1 MRKLLDIMFRNK
13 KLSILIPIL
22 LALVVYIL
30 FMLFGNAEDK
40 IRIVA
45 ITPILSAI
53 WFFGVFLILHTLSL
67 QGRRSEGIKY
77 ASCCV
82 AFAPCTPGTCR
93 SSALHGTNFM
103 PSDSATSNGENFFIF
118 KADEESVP
126 GSTLIED
133 NAENGEIILF

>member
-30 FMLFGNAEDK
+30 FILFGNAEDK

-103 PSDSATSNGENFFIF
+103 PSDSATSNGEHFFIF

>member
-30 FMLFGNAEDK
+30 FILFGNAEDK

-103 PSDSATSNGENFFIF
+103 PSDSGELKRREFLHFQGRQRMRT
-118 KADEESVP
+118 
-126 GSTLIED
+126 GSTLFETQKMKK
-133 NAENGEIILF
+133 LSF

>member
-53 WFFGVFLILHTLSL
+53 WFFGVFLILHTLGL

-103 PSDSATSNGENFFIF
+103 PSDSGELKRREFLHFQGRRR
-118 KADEESVP
+118 KRTGEYADW
-126 GSTLIED
+126 
-133 NAENGEIILF
+133 F